1 MADRPKTSLMES
13 WLDYVVHHPWRII
26 LPIALLT
33 LIFAWQIPRLR
44 FETSIYDLTIED
56 LPQTQEYNTFKK
68 IFGCEEIVLIV
79 ARTSDVFNPRTFS
92 NIERLAA
99 EFGKIPGVRRVI
111 SLPGIK
117 KAMDITGKW
126 TLSDFKKEISIV
138 TLLEKNIVSQDG
150 KTTIISLIL
159 EDNTQKDP
167 VIAAVED
174 IIEREKA
181 TQPMYQIGMPVVS
194 KALTQYTEQDFLRLP
209 PITFLL
215 ISVTLFL
222 LFRNLR
228 GVFIPAGSVLM
239 ALIWTFGLMAWTG
252 TPLSLL
258 TMIVPIFL
266 IAVGTAYSMYIFPEY
281 AVAQKTSKTPGEA
294 SLKCFMQ
301 LGFPTFLAV
310 ITTIIGLGSLLINK
324 IIEIRCFALFSCF
337 GILAMLFIFMSFLPA
352 VMALLPLSGKIS
364 HSGSRTRENLLDRLL
379 SGIIRLNLEHQKW
392 TLGSIALIS
401 VLGIMGISRIQVE
414 TNPLD
419 FFKDGTAI
427 SQNFKDIYR
436 DMAGSFPMNVVISSG
451 QDDYFEDPAHLK
463 EVVPI
468 QEFLATLPGVDKTI
482 SFCDYLKLVNYATNQ
497 YQDKFYV
504 LPEEGFEVRMLINSF
519 KTMLGQDMLGRF
531 MNADFSGTNIVLRTH
546 ISSSN
551 DFMST
556 QKKIEAYL
564 AENLPAGFSFQV
576 TGIGV
581 VISHSSQLITDG
593 QIKSL
598 FLTLVLVFAIMFL
611 LFMSF
616 KVGIIGILP
625 NCFPILVGFGLM
637 GWLGIP
643 LSMATSLIAGV
654 AIGLAVD
661 DTIHYLVGYNHEF
674 KKDLD
679 KKRALRDSVRHLGK
693 PIIFTTVTISLGFS
707 VLLFSSFKP
716 TAVFGLLMVI
726 TMVSALVGDLI
737 LLPSL
742 MMHVELITIWDL
754 IRVKL
759 GKDPQEGIPL
769 FKGLSRTQV
778 HYILTAGNLKNYSAG
793 STVMT
798 KGEVSDSMYAIISGK
813 LQVVGEENRDAGG
826 VKRSRQVISTLETGD
841 VVGEMGMIRSCE
853 RSATVVAVNAS
864 ELLQI
869 NERMIKRLQWL
880 YPPTAHRF
888 FFNLMSILCD
898 RLQNITE
905 CYLEETN
912 RNNGVTHKIL
922 E

>member
-1 MADRPKTSLMES
+1 MAERLKTSVMES
-13 WLDYVVHHPWRII
+13 WLTFVVGHPWHVIV
-26 LPIALLT
+26 PIVLIT
-33 LIFAWQIPRLR
+33 LFFAWQIPYLR
-44 FETSIYDLTIED
+44 FETSIYDLTIQD
-56 LPQTQEYNTFKK
+56 LPQTREYEAFKK
-68 IFGCEEIVLIV
+68 TFGCEEIVLVV
-79 ARTSDVFNPRTFS
+79 ARTPNVFDQKTFGD
-92 NIERLAA
+92 IDGLASQF
-99 EFGKIPGVRRVI
+99 EKIKGVRRVI

-117 KAMDITGKW
+117 RAMDITKKW
-126 TLSDFKKEISIV
+126 TLSDFKREIEPVI
-138 TLLEKNIVSQDG
+138 LLEKNIVSKDG
-150 KTTIISLIL
+150 KSTVITLIL
-159 EDNTQKDP
+159 EDIKQKDP
-167 VIAAVED
+167 VIAEIQAL
-174 IIEREKA
+174 IEKERA
-181 TQPMYQIGMPVVS
+181 GQSTYQIGMPVVS
-194 KALTQYTEQDFLRLP
+194 RALTQYTEQDFLRLP

-215 ISVTLFL
+215 IAVTLFL
-222 LFRNLR
+222 LFRNFR

-258 TMIVPIFL
+258 IMIVPIFL
-266 IAVGTAYSMYIFPEY
+266 IAVGTAYCMYIFPEY
-281 AVAQKTSKTPGEA
+281 AAAQKTSGTPGEA
-294 SLKCFMQ
+294 SLNCFMQ

-310 ITTIIGLGSLLINK
+310 TTTIIGLGSLLINR
-324 IIEIRCFALFSCF
+324 IIEIRYFALFSCF
-337 GILAMLFIFMSFLPA
+337 GILAMLFIFMTLLPA
-352 VMALLPLSGKIS
+352 LMALLPLSGKVS
-364 HSGSRTRENLLDRLL
+364 HSTSRSRENLLDRLL

-392 TLGSIALIS
+392 TLGLIALIS
-401 VLGIMGISRIQVE
+401 ILGIMGISRIQVE

-419 FFKDGTAI
+419 FFKDGSDI

-436 DMAGSFPMNVVISSG
+436 DMAGSFPMNVLINSG
-451 QDDYFEDPAHLK
+451 QDDYFEDPVHLK
-463 EVVPI
+463 EIIPI
-468 QEFLATLPGVDKTI
+468 QEYLAALPGVDKTI

-497 YQDKFYV
+497 YQDDFYD
-504 LPEEGFEVRMLINSF
+504 LPEEGFEARMLINRF

-531 MNADFSGTNIVLRTH
+531 MSEDFSRTNIVLRTH

-551 DFMST
+551 DFMNT
-556 QKKIEAYL
+556 QERIEAYL
-564 AENLPAGFSFQV
+564 TENFPAGFSFQV

-616 KVGIIGILP
+616 KVGIIGIFP

-679 KKRALRDSVRHLGK
+679 KKRALRDTVRHLGK
-693 PIIFTTVTISLGFS
+693 PIIFTTVTVSLGFS

-778 HYILTAGNLKNYSAG
+778 HYILTAGNLKTYAAG
-793 STVMT
+793 TTVMT
-798 KGEVSDSMYAIISGK
+798 KGEVSDSMYAIISGT
-813 LQVVGEENRDAGG
+813 LQVLGEENLDAGG
-826 VKRSRQVISTLETGD
+826 VKRPRQVISTLETGD

-853 RSATVVAVNAS
+853 RSATVVAVSSS

-905 CYLEETN
+905 CYLEETS
-912 RNNGVTHKIL
+912 RNKGVTHKML